1 MTQNQIASLSL
12 TLLGL
17 YSIIEAIP
25 LLRELWQV
33 FAWRGSKIEMES
45 GPLHTD
51 LLLIGILTSFG
62 LLLLVGICLIFFSN
76 SLAKRMITEETI
88 INPTTELTARN
99 IQCIAFSIVGLV
111 MIVIAIPHLVQLTAN
126 YQALKSAKDEM
137 IKQKISIGT
146 WAYSVGLV
154 AQVIIG
160 LLLFLGGRGLST
172 IWYFFQKLRPMKEI

>member
-12 TLLGL
+12 RLLGL
-17 YSIIEAIP
+17 YSIIESIP

-51 LLLIGILTSFG
+51 LMLIGILTSFA
-62 LLLLVGICLIFFSN
+62 LLLLVGLCLIFFSN
-76 SLAKRMITEETI
+76 SLAKKMTTEEEI
-88 INPTTELTARN
+88 VNETTKLTAKN
-99 IQCIAFSIVGLV
+99 IQGIAFSIVGLV
-111 MIVIAIPHLVQLTAN
+111 MIVIAIPHLAQLAAN
-126 YQALKSAKDEM
+126 LQALKSAKEEM

-146 WAYSVGLV
+146 WAYSIGLAV
-154 AQVIIG
+154 QFIVG

-172 IWYFFQKLRPMKEI
+172 IWYFFQKLRPMKDM